1 MVSKRFKCGLVKAA
15 MPITED
21 DPLECFGDTLR
32 AGFASHEPFSRLPSL
47 KNSKPRHQSQEFQ
60 QSAAALPLSSALRH
74 SCRFHQAMATPTFF
88 IPPPSL
94 EEIAERLE
102 REVRRQQEATPE
114 PVFQRPEVTQS
125 YDYLCEIEHKRF
137 TPEEVDL
144 FRSSIA

>member
-1 MVSKRFKCGLVKAA
+1 
-15 MPITED
+15 
-21 DPLECFGDTLR
+21 
-32 AGFASHEPFSRLPSL
+32 
-47 KNSKPRHQSQEFQ
+47 
-60 QSAAALPLSSALRH
+60 
-74 SCRFHQAMATPTFF
+74 MATPTFF

-144 FRSSIA
+144 FRSSIAEPIYWECEAKNYKDLLSELIWQNLLREFCVDGVQTTDSCGISRWLTAAA